1 MTPGIEG
8 APGPRI
14 LVADDDRLVLS
25 TLCAGLARAGY
36 RVEAVSNGA
45 DAVRACETNPPDL
58 MVLDIGM
65 PGMSGMDVARRVR
78 EHTDIPILL
87 LTAYDDA
94 NLVREAAA
102 LGLNGY
108 FVKPTDSTQL
118 VPSIE
123 LNLMRAK
130 AGPQARNGGARPA
143 EGNAHAGC
151 DPLTGLVNREGL
163 ALRLAE
169 AMSQCAR
176 DNIIGACLCLDI
188 DGFRAVVGNIGL
200 HTANLVLQQLVRLI
214 RSQLR
219 QTDVLARVGEDQFFV
234 LLPGMNLESAT
245 AIARRMLASLE
256 DEPFHTGQR
265 PLRLSASAGL
275 SLFDG
280 SGDAEIAMTRTFA
293 ALQEAKTI
301 GPGSLSI
308 LHEGEVSTSAGEWQV
323 QRLIRAALDHD
334 RIGVEFQPILDMTN
348 GAVRHYEAL
357 LRLRDDRDVILPVSD
372 FLPTAERSGLIRE
385 LDYRVLDI
393 VIRRLIAV
401 RDSHPEACIAVNLS
415 GAHFGSPALLRKI
428 RGIIGESGVDV
439 RRLIFEVTESAAV
452 RDLKQASRF
461 IAELKALGC
470 QFALDDFGV
479 GYASFHYLK
488 ELPVDFIKID
498 GTFVRD
504 LARTATDRLFVKA
517 MVDVAKGLGVR
528 TVAECVGDAETL
540 ALLKSYGVDFAQGYH
555 VGRPGPFPVRLPQPE
570 GRASDN
576 RATGSDRA

>member
-1 MTPGIEG
+1 
-8 APGPRI
+8 
-14 LVADDDRLVLS
+14 VADDDRLVLS

-36 RVEAVSNGA
+36 RVEAATSGA

-58 MVLDIGM
+58 MVLDVDM
-65 PGMSGMDVARRVR
+65 PGMSGMDVARRIR
-78 EHTDIPILL
+78 ENSDTPILL

-94 NLVREAAA
+94 NLVQEAAA
-102 LGLNGY
+102 LRLNGY

-123 LNLMRAK
+123 MNLMRTK
-130 AGPQARNGGARPA
+130 TEPRARSDEPRPPV
-143 EGNAHAGC
+143 NDAHAGR

-163 ALRLAE
+163 TRRLSE
-169 AMSQCAR
+169 VMSQAAR
-176 DNIIGACLCLDI
+176 QNNLGVCLCLDI
-188 DGFRAVVGNIGL
+188 DRFRAVVSNLGL
-200 HTANLVLQQLVRLI
+200 HTSNLVLQQVVQLV

-234 LLPGMNLESAT
+234 LLPEMSLETAAT
-245 AIARRMLASLE
+245 VTRRMLASLG
-256 DEPFHTGQR
+256 DEPFYTGQR
-265 PLRLSASAGL
+265 PLRLTASAGL

-280 SGDAEIAMTRTFA
+280 SEDPEIAVTRAFA

-308 LHEGEVSTSAGEWQV
+308 LHEGEVTTSAGEWQL
-323 QRLIRAALDHD
+323 QRQIRTALDHD
-334 RIGVEFQPILDMTN
+334 RIGVEFQPILDMTD

-357 LRLRDDRDVILPVSD
+357 LRLRDDRDAVVPVSD
-372 FLPTAERSGLIRE
+372 FLPTAERCGLIRD

-393 VIRRLIAV
+393 VIRHLVAAQAAR
-401 RDSHPEACIAVNLS
+401 RDACIAVNLS
-415 GAHFGSPALLRKI
+415 GAHFGSPALLRRI
-428 RGIIGESGVDV
+428 RGILDESGVDV

-498 GTFVRD
+498 GAFVRD

-517 MVDVAKGLGVR
+517 MVEVAKGLGVR

-540 ALLKSYGVDFAQGYH
+540 TLLKSYGVDFAQGYH
-555 VGRPGPFPVRLPQPE
+555 IGRPGPFPDLSSQPV
-570 GRASDN
+570 
-576 RATGSDRA
+576 TGPSITTESGKQ